1 MFYTISCT
9 WSSFNYLYVY
19 FPIQFGQAC
28 SWLSGMV
35 HDCQLLGPFTQ
46 VCRGYKYNFQVHR
59 FVSYYFIIWS
69 KWCIYFCIFV
79 RNCKMNWQDPWSWS
93 IETTFAVAVTAHR
106 SSWSTR
112 SSILWTVDRPQ
123 SFPIQFRPSY
133 SDDKIHQSYRIY
145 TAFPVYFLLAAVDH
159 LPVQS
164 SLDCVQ
170 VIRTILQR
178 NGACFCSRKRRRSL
192 SAGVFGEPHS
202 VVCQAIWRMEAFSRT
217 LWLPRWR
224 ASSSTSLTFA
234 SSYWR
239 ELMKEN

>member
-93 IETTFAVAVTAHR
+93 IETTFTVAVTTHR

-112 SSILWTVDRPQ
+112 SLILWTVDRPQ
-123 SFPIQFRPSY
+123 SFPKQFRPSY
-133 SDDKIHQSYRIY
+133 SDDKINQPCHPMPLNSNCEL
-145 TAFPVYFLLAAVDH
+145 F
-159 LPVQS
+159 
-164 SLDCVQ
+164 
-170 VIRTILQR
+170 ILHD
-178 NGACFCSRKRRRSL
+178 FERKVHRYS
-192 SAGVFGEPHS
+192 FGEIDFMDFWSWLLGRMVASWRNPCARSKLECQS
-202 VVCQAIWRMEAFSRT
+202 VRRC
-217 LWLPRWR
+217 
-224 ASSSTSLTFA
+224 
-234 SSYWR
+234 
-239 ELMKEN
+239 